1 LLLVI
6 LQVNRML
13 GLIEQNPAAAR
24 SFCRHLHAH
33 ISAGSVSKLIVMLI
47 KLVQLA
53 ITNADTAATA
63 ASASGSTKSAKRS
76 KPKSKKGSKTAV
88 QAKGRGTKR
97 SKAPVSDDSSSESDS
112 DADTAAIT
120 AAAATADSDDDV
132 VIMTATDAVLMDN
145 LLSLVATLWESIA
158 HTLQRPDQ
166 LHCVELL
173 EQHITSD
180 TLAALLAAFR
190 TAPAPRAA
198 VLRIA
203 GIVGSDVVPTQ
214 LLEELVSELLA
225 LPGTASVSAYGPVVG
240 LLCAWGEQGHLV
252 AAIVDSLDSAFN
264 GSSAT
269 ASATA
274 ASDDTA
280 GDELEL
286 EHDSDAENVH
296 AQVRSKGKGKAE
308 KGSSKTKAAAR
319 ATAVLPAA
327 AATVLPPRLAL
338 SMLSYL
344 LSAGAVSEATTAT
357 AAAASSA
364 SEKASA
370 AAMTAARDALV
381 SDARAMRRLTS
392 ALQGAHKLANARLIH
407 TSNNN
412 NNSTEM
418 LSDELVLLGVLAL
431 SKVLLHSE
439 AAAAVTDSED
449 SDDDD
454 SGASRSTTAI
464 SSVTDMLQ
472 WVSDTVLPALTD
484 SSSTSSSSSSEQ
496 SSSFAHAVTTV
507 ALSLAAE
514 CVALTWRLSDVST
527 YVSAWAAA
535 LLATLPPVH
544 ATAAAVK
551 AGTADD
557 DSSDSDDS
565 DGEEQT
571 NSTTATAAAVAAKST
586 VKQLLPALCRLQY
599 KLIAAEGDGASPC
612 AELWTLLL
620 RFADTGVQTH
630 SDAAMC
636 EDSDED
642 STAISAS
649 SGGLLV
655 VQGAPV
661 ACVQK
666 LISQTLFTYSR
677 REEAG
682 ASLVEHTLLPAVCA
696 AVSVQHVQQ
705 PKSKGKSNKR
715 KAVAA
720 AVEAAAAA
728 AAATPAA
735 VTLADLRRLRL
746 GATELVLPRYASAVV
761 LALLKSAGG
770 ARALLTAALHYKQQR
785 TSSSDSVSKESAAL
799 CCVHLLQAVVQHA
812 PAKVSAA
819 AAVEVHTEL
828 SKRAI
833 VRREAAQRR
842 RALMRTSTDSNSSSV
857 VDSESED
864 SVTLTDRSTVVQRLA
879 AAEQCLFDQLEASR
893 QAAIAVKPAAST
905 TVKASTAK

>member
-1 LLLVI
+1 
-6 LQVNRML
+6 ML

-53 ITNADTAATA
+53 ITNADTAAATTSV
-63 ASASGSTKSAKRS
+63 SAKSSKRS

-97 SKAPVSDDSSSESDS
+97 SKAPVSDDSSSDSDS
-112 DADTAAIT
+112 DADTTAIT
-120 AAAATADSDDDV
+120 AASAADTDDDV
-132 VIMTATDAVLMDN
+132 VVMTATDTVLMDN

-180 TLAALLAAFR
+180 TLAALLSAFR

-203 GIVGSDVVPTQ
+203 GIVGSDVVPPQ

-269 ASATA
+269 TTASATVA
-274 ASDDTA
+274 
-280 GDELEL
+280 DESEL
-286 EHDSDAENVH
+286 EHDSDAENVQ
-296 AQVRSKGKGKAE
+296 AQARSRGKGKA
-308 KGSSKTKAAAR
+308 KRGSRKTQI
-319 ATAVLPAA
+319 ATAVVPAA
-327 AATVLPPRLAL
+327 VATVLPPRLAL

-344 LSAGAVSEATTAT
+344 LSAGAVSEAATAT
-357 AAAASSA
+357 AATSTA

-392 ALQGAHKLANARLIH
+392 ALQGAHKLANARLVH
-407 TSNNN
+407 TSNSSCS
-412 NNSTEM
+412 STA
-418 LSDELVLLGVLAL
+418 LSDELVLLGVLSL
-431 SKVLLHSE
+431 GKVLLHSE

-449 SDDDD
+449 SDDDE
-454 SGASRSTTAI
+454 SGASLPTTATV
-464 SSVTDMLQ
+464 SSVIDMLQ
-472 WVSDTVLPALTD
+472 WVSDALLPALTNTN
-484 SSSTSSSSSSEQ
+484 SSNSSSSER
-496 SSSFAHAVTTV
+496 SGNSAASSFAQAVTTV
-507 ALSLAAE
+507 VLSLAAE
-514 CVALTWRLSDVST
+514 CVALTWRLSDVSK

-535 LLATLPPVH
+535 LLATLPPLH
-544 ATAAAVK
+544 TAAIVVK
-551 AGTADD
+551 GTTTDD
-557 DSSDSDDS
+557 ESDNDDS
-565 DGEEQT
+565 DSEDQAS
-571 NSTTATAAAVAAKST
+571 STTTTAAAVAVAARST

-599 KLIAAEGDGASPC
+599 KLIGAEGDGASPC

-636 EDSDED
+636 EDSDDD
-642 STAISAS
+642 STATSTS
-649 SGGLLV
+649 TTSTGGLLA

-677 REEAG
+677 REDEG

-715 KAVAA
+715 KAAAAA
-720 AVEAAAAA
+720 AVEAAVAAA
-728 AAATPAA
+728 AVTPAA
-735 VTLADLRRLRL
+735 VTLADVRRLRL
-746 GATELVLPRYASAVV
+746 GATELVLPRYASAVL

-770 ARALLTAALHYKQQR
+770 ARALLTAALHYKHSA
-785 TSSSDSVSKESAAL
+785 SSSKETAAL
-799 CCVHLLQAVVQHA
+799 CCVHLLQAIVQHA
-812 PAKVSAA
+812 PTKVSAA

-828 SKRAI
+828 SKRAL

-842 RALMRTSTDSNSSSV
+842 RALMRTSTDSSSSSV

-864 SVTLTDRSTVVQRLA
+864 SVTLTDMSTVVQRLA
-879 AAEQCLFDQLEASR
+879 AAEQCLYDQLEASR
-893 QAAIAVKPAAST
+893 QAAIAVKPTA
-905 TVKASTAK
+905 VTAKTTTAK